1 MLSPNYL
8 TVGGKRFHYLWLRD
22 NCLCP
27 QCHHPTSFQK
37 IYNISDCTDL
47 PKPLSVELGEQKL
60 RLDWDEKPS
69 HRSIFPLS
77 WLMIHAY
84 DRPLEEGNFHRQIEQ
99 WKDAKILWDKTSIE
113 AYSPQSHDFRHCNRQ
128 SWDQEIF
135 QLGFTVLENMKLEDL
150 EPFLTDIGPIYHT
163 EYGPFATMK
172 AKPGANDLGE
182 TGYIHLPHTDYPYR
196 YNPPLLGCLY
206 MVENTV
212 VGGESVL
219 VDGFRVAQDF
229 RQRHPDYFQ
238 ILAETPIQFQKF
250 YTEFQY
256 FYRRTQNIL
265 KVDSQGQVVEINFGH
280 SHGWNWD
287 LPFDK
292 MEQFYVAYLAFF
304 RYLQNPDYQYCF
316 RLQPGNC
323 LLIHNSRILHGRKA
337 FDTNSGSRHL
347 EVAYLVWDYLTGRH
361 NFEQY
366 KHLFPIDKMS

>member
-1 MLSPNYL
+1 MLSENYL

-27 QCHHPTSFQK
+27 QCSHPTSFQK

-69 HRSIFPLS
+69 HRSVFPLS
-77 WLMIHAY
+77 WLMTHAY
-84 DRPLEEGNFHRQIEQ
+84 DRTAESGDFHCETEQ
-99 WKDAKILWDKTSIE
+99 GKDAKILWDKTSIE
-113 AYSPQSHDFRHCNRQ
+113 AYSPQSH
-128 SWDQEIF
+128 
-135 QLGFTVLENMKLEDL
+135 V
-150 EPFLTDIGPIYHT
+150 
-163 EYGPFATMK
+163 
-172 AKPGANDLGE
+172 
-182 TGYIHLPHTDYPYR
+182 
-196 YNPPLLGCLY
+196 
-206 MVENTV
+206 
-212 VGGESVL
+212 
-219 VDGFRVAQDF
+219 
-229 RQRHPDYFQ
+229 
-238 ILAETPIQFQKF
+238 QFQKF

-265 KVDSQGQVVEINFGH
+265 KLDSQGQVVEINFGH

-337 FDTNSGSRHL
+337 FNANSGSRHL